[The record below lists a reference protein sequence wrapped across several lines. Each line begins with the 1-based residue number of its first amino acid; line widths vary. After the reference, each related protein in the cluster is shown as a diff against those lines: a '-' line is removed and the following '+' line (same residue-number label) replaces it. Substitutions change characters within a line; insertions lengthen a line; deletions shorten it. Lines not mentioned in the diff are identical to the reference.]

1 MSDIQ
6 KFDMQS
12 VQQRVSE
19 TMKAQFAMLIP
30 DEAFEQMAQ
39 TAITEFFNT
48 ETTFEFQ
55 EVKRPNPNG
64 TYFSGDQHLKYALS
78 HAITP
83 FKAMLWEEVQKIVK
97 EKIDV
102 WLKSEVA
109 AVQEKIET
117 LCQESKAAHTVFE
130 LNVNDLALEMARN
143 AHADIILQAAGS
155 VSAQF
160 GHLVGQVNYLS
171 NRDAQRG

>member
-30 DEAFEQMAQ
+30 DEAFEQMAS

-48 ETTFEFQ
+48 EKTFEFQ
-55 EVKRPNPNG
+55 EIKRPNPNG
-64 TYFSGDQHLKYALS
+64 SYYGDQHLRYALS

-83 FKAMLWEEVQKIVK
+83 FKAMLWEEVRKIVAK
-97 EKIDV
+97 KIEE

-109 AVQEKIET
+109 AVEGKIET
-117 LCQESKAAHTVFE
+117 LCQESSAAHQVFE
-130 LNVNDLALEMARN
+130 LNVNDLALQMARN
-143 AHADIILQAAGS
+143 AHLNLLAQAANNVRAEFCGMTQK
-155 VSAQF
+155 VDY
-160 GHLVGQVNYLS
+160 LVQ
-171 NRDAQRG
+171 RDAQQRG

>member
-30 DEAFEQMAQ
+30 DEAFEQMAN
-39 TAITEFFNT
+39 TAITEFFST
-48 ETTFEFQ
+48 ETNFEFQ
-55 EVKRPNPNG
+55 EIKRPNPNG
-64 TYFSGDQHLKYALS
+64 TYYTDQHLKYVLS

-83 FKAMLWEEVQKIVK
+83 FKAMLWEEVRKIVK
-97 EKIDV
+97 GKIDA

-109 AVQEKIET
+109 AVNEKIET
-117 LCQESKAAHTVFE
+117 LYQESKVGHQVFE

-143 AHADIILQAAGS
+143 AHLNIISQAAMS
-155 VSAQF
+155 ASAQISS
-160 GHLVGQVNYLS
+160 LAGQVQYLTQ
-171 NRDAQRG
+171 RDSQRG